1 MGKVD
6 NKKQHKYNTRGKS
19 KDDEYH
25 KGESSGSES
34 EEWETEEEEEPE
46 IDMKEYRKML
56 SKIFPSKYI
65 KDKAKN
71 TRSNKPSEKE
81 DNSIVKNS
89 KSPKKQNKKSEKE
102 DKPKKQEKSKKDK
115 KWKVNKSK
123 CTKASPAWAKG
134 KTKQIV
140 EESSESE
147 ESSTDSDVEEELEEL
162 EEMLEKGKGRFNII
176 FTMGGIKGD
185 EYSDEE
191 DESYD
196 ESSSDSDSDD
206 DSEYSNDSYDSD
218 DDCKIEVMSNKK
230 SNSPSN
236 EECSKKED
244 DEKSKNEKSKDEK
257 VVNKESVSDTEA
269 LDKFRDIIS
278 NLSEKEKKN
287 KVVQSMIKEFEA
299 KEKAHKKALNN
310 KTKKQRTKN
319 ANKFRNLLREK
330 NVMNDLKFFRDK
342 ISVDEQKII
351 LAEMEEV
358 KKLCEI
364 ERPYRLT
371 LLNADIPTHF
381 KALAYRKI
389 DTLKYMDPGSGE
401 YFKIKN
407 WVDTFMQIPFGKYKN
422 LPITLDDGVDASH
435 DFMDKAKNIL
445 DEAVFGLDDAK
456 LQVMQM
462 VGQWIANPAAVG
474 TAIAIKGPMGTGK
487 TTLVKDGISKILGR
501 DFAFIALGGATDS
514 SFLEGHSYTYEGS
527 TWGKI
532 VDIIIQCKCMNPVIY
547 FDELDKVSDTPKGE
561 EIIGILTHLT
571 DTTQN
576 GKFHDK
582 YFSELDFD
590 LSRCL
595 FIFSY
600 NDESKVNPILRDR
613 MYRINTKGY
622 DQKEKTIIAK
632 DYLVKSIQSQVK
644 FKSEDIIIPDD
655 VVKYIVEEHTE
666 KEDGVRNL
674 KRCLEIIHTKL
685 NLYRLMRPGTNL
697 FEKDMSLDVKFPMT
711 VTKEVVDKLIKQEK
725 KTGSWQ
731 NMYL

>member
-6 NKKQHKYNTRGKS
+6 NKTMKHKYNTRGKN
-19 KDDEYH
+19 KDEEEYN
-25 KGESSGSES
+25 KGESSDSDS
-34 EEWETEEEEEPE
+34 DVWETEDEEEP
-46 IDMKEYRKML
+46 DMDIKEYRKML

-230 SNSPSN
+230 PNSPSN

-244 DEKSKNEKSKDEK
+244 DEKSKDEK

-269 LDKFRDIIS
+269 LDKFRNIIS

-501 DFAFIALGGATDS
+501 DFAFI
-514 SFLEGHSYTYEGS
+514 
-527 TWGKI
+527 
-532 VDIIIQCKCMNPVIY
+532 
-547 FDELDKVSDTPKGE
+547 
-561 EIIGILTHLT
+561 
-571 DTTQN
+571 
-576 GKFHDK
+576 
-582 YFSELDFD
+582 
-590 LSRCL
+590 
-595 FIFSY
+595 
-600 NDESKVNPILRDR
+600 
-613 MYRINTKGY
+613 
-622 DQKEKTIIAK
+622 
-632 DYLVKSIQSQVK
+632 
-644 FKSEDIIIPDD
+644 
-655 VVKYIVEEHTE
+655 
-666 KEDGVRNL
+666 
-674 KRCLEIIHTKL
+674 
-685 NLYRLMRPGTNL
+685 
-697 FEKDMSLDVKFPMT
+697 
-711 VTKEVVDKLIKQEK
+711 
-725 KTGSWQ
+725 
-731 NMYL
+731 

>member
-6 NKKQHKYNTRGKS
+6 NKTMKNKYNTRGKN
-19 KDDEYH
+19 KDEEEYN
-25 KGESSGSES
+25 KGESSDSDS
-34 EEWETEEEEEPE
+34 DVWETEDEEEEP
-46 IDMKEYRKML
+46 DMDIKEYRKML
-56 SKIFPSKYI
+56 SKLFPSKYI

-123 CTKASPAWAKG
+123 CTRG

-218 DDCKIEVMSNKK
+218 CKIEVMSNKK

-287 KVVQSMIKEFEA
+287 KVVQSMIKDFEA

>member
-6 NKKQHKYNTRGKS
+6 NKTMKHKYNTRGKN
-19 KDDEYH
+19 KDEEEYN
-25 KGESSGSES
+25 KGESSDSDS
-34 EEWETEEEEEPE
+34 DVWETEDEEEEP
-46 IDMKEYRKML
+46 DMDIKEYRKML
-56 SKIFPSKYI
+56 SKLFPSKYI
-65 KDKAKN
+65 KDKVKN
-71 TRSNKPSEKE
+71 TRSSTSKE
-81 DNSIVKNS
+81 FKNS

-196 ESSSDSDSDD
+196 ESSSDSESDD

-230 SNSPSN
+230 PNSPSN

-244 DEKSKNEKSKDEK
+244 DEKSKDEK

-269 LDKFRDIIS
+269 LDKFRNIIS

-299 KEKAHKKALNN
+299 KEKAHKKTLNN

-422 LPITLDDGVDASH
+422 LPITLDDGVDVSH

-547 FDELDKVSDTPKGE
+547 FDELE
-561 EIIGILTHLT
+561 
-571 DTTQN
+571 
-576 GKFHDK
+576 
-582 YFSELDFD
+582 
-590 LSRCL
+590 
-595 FIFSY
+595 
-600 NDESKVNPILRDR
+600 
-613 MYRINTKGY
+613 YR
-622 DQKEKTIIAK
+622 
-632 DYLVKSIQSQVK
+632 
-644 FKSEDIIIPDD
+644 
-655 VVKYIVEEHTE
+655 
-666 KEDGVRNL
+666 
-674 KRCLEIIHTKL
+674 
-685 NLYRLMRPGTNL
+685 
-697 FEKDMSLDVKFPMT
+697 
-711 VTKEVVDKLIKQEK
+711 
-725 KTGSWQ
+725 
-731 NMYL
+731 